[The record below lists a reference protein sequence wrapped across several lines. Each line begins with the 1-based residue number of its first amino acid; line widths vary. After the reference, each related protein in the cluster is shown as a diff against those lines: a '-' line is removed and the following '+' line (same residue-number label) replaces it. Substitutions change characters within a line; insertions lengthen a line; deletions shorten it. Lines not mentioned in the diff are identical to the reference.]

1 MVWRKH
7 LAGLVLLAA
16 ISAASAEDFVLGIN
30 TAPKEHCNAASGICV
45 TSVRRGG
52 AAGRAG
58 LQSGDVLLRLGDSAI
73 SGAGDY
79 LSRLRN
85 APSNLALDAELSR
98 AGVIIDV
105 RATFDASDKASN
117 EKYGLAPIQGDFDV
131 LPGADPAVAAHLA
144 SGMKEGETRITQDH
158 EVLTFTHRSASAAV
172 QLIGTIQEPLSHV
185 DGTE

>member
-79 LSRLRN
+79 LSRLRD

-98 AGVIIDV
+98 AGAIIDV
-105 RATFDASDKASN
+105 RVTFDASDKASN
-117 EKYGLAPIQGDFDV
+117 GKYGLAPIQGDFDV
-131 LPGADPAVAAHLA
+131 LPGADAAIAAHLA

>member
-1 MVWRKH
+1 M
-7 LAGLVLLAA
+7 LLAA
-16 ISAASAEDFVLGIN
+16 ISGASAEDFVLGIN

-79 LSRLRN
+79 LSRLRD

-98 AGVIIDV
+98 AGAIIDV
-105 RATFDASDKASN
+105 RVTF
-117 EKYGLAPIQGDFDV
+117 
-131 LPGADPAVAAHLA
+131 
-144 SGMKEGETRITQDH
+144 
-158 EVLTFTHRSASAAV
+158 
-172 QLIGTIQEPLSHV
+172 
-185 DGTE
+185 